1 MRLVALA
8 PLALATACA
17 SAHDVSRPPPPQ
29 DGAALEARCARG
41 FAAECRTVG
50 RARLLGDGLPEDGR
64 LGTALLVA
72 ACEMGDPG
80 ACGDVAV
87 LHATGRSL
95 PQGDEAAAA
104 LSRR

>member
-50 RARLLGDGLPEDGR
+50 RARLLGDGR

-104 LSRR
+104 LSRRACA